1 MSMRKRKKIQTLLR
15 AVILGRPPGILPLL
29 LLVLGC
35 AGWVSAATVQSG
47 LKIAAATG
55 GGRVIIAGLVTD
67 PLGMPVPQLPVLVS
81 VSGRPLQ
88 ADPRLGLKGRKLLV
102 SGVTASDGTFR
113 VVIPVQPVKLKYY
126 LSFFDQRRF
135 DDVRF
140 ARPSRIDITRKVEAE
155 KFILYDHQ
163 LAFHGAW
170 PNVQEILKAY
180 PKKSPR
186 ARVIRRYGIAEEI
199 RKDKGGKKAEIWW
212 YYPKGKRF
220 DLRDG
225 KIVSEKSFSPAFK

>member
-35 AGWVSAATVQSG
+35 AGW
-47 LKIAAATG
+47 
-55 GGRVIIAGLVTD
+55 
-67 PLGMPVPQLPVLVS
+67 
-81 VSGRPLQ
+81 
-88 ADPRLGLKGRKLLV
+88 V

-140 ARPSRIDITRKVEAE
+140 ARPSCIDITRKVGAE

-199 RKDKGGKKAEIWW
+199 RKDKDGKKAEIWW

-220 DLRDG
+220 DFRDG
-225 KIVSEKSFSPAFK
+225 KTVSEKSFSPVFK

>member
-15 AVILGRPPGILPLL
+15 ALIPGRSSRVLPLF

-47 LKIAAATG
+47 LRFAAA
-55 GGRVIIAGLVTD
+55 GGRVVIAGIVTD

-81 VSGRPLQ
+81 ASARPLQ
-88 ADPRLGLKGRKLLV
+88 ADPRLGLKNRKLLV
-102 SGVTASDGTFR
+102 LGVTASDGTFR
-113 VVIPVQPVKLKYY
+113 VVIPVQPGKPKYY
-126 LSFFDQRRF
+126 LSFFEQGRF

-140 ARPSRIDITRKVEAE
+140 ARPIRIDITRRVNAE

-170 PNVQEILKAY
+170 PNVQETLKAY

-186 ARVIRRYGIAEEI
+186 ARVIRRYGIAEEF
-199 RKDKGGKKAEIWW
+199 RKDKDGKKPEVWW
-212 YYPKGKRF
+212 YYSKGKRF
-220 DLRDG
+220 DFKDG
-225 KIVSEKSFSPAFK
+225 KVVSEKSFTPVFK